1 MTIELKDFRDR
12 LRERAGLEGTDLTE
26 AELSHLAESYPTC
39 VGKDPWDVREYARFA
54 TIGAREYRVV
64 RGHGVRDVFRSVER
78 ARATAVQAALN
89 DLESQ
94 QDQGRTV

>member
-1 MTIELKDFRDR
+1 MIIEPNDFRDR
-12 LRERAGLEGTDLTE
+12 LRERAGLEGTDLTD
-26 AELSHLAESYPTC
+26 AELSHLAESYASC
-39 VGKDPWDVREYARFA
+39 AGKDPWDVRAYARLA
-54 TIGAREYRVV
+54 TVGAREYRVV

-94 QDQGRTV
+94 QDQGRTK